1 MQDPLHRY
9 LMLGKRWAWV
19 ILLGVVICGGMTY
32 VLGKFTKPTYQAT
45 ATFVVNES
53 DTLSSIQAAPTYA
66 QLLTNP
72 LVLDPVVE
80 EHKGMTLQ
88 SLNAMIT
95 VKAQTNTQIV
105 ELDVQSRDPG
115 LAAQV
120 ANEIGHSYLLYANSH
135 LQGKVD
141 MLPAQVPSDPISPK
155 PLQDAGIAALIGLG
169 LAVALIVIFEWVED
183 RLSSPENAQELIAQ
197 ELLAIIPRLPK
208 RQKSLGKK
216 GSAAL
221 MEKYRMLAA
230 SLNSV
235 QTIKPFKVVMVTSSL
250 PEEGKSTVAGNLAC
264 FLAISGKRVLLI
276 DANLHD
282 PVLDQ
287 SFQIDDSRGL
297 STMLLEMRNSLP
309 LVLYSQATDI
319 PLLRVLTSGAVLTEQ
334 TELLQPSLVRQLFE
348 YLQETPFDYVIV
360 DSPPLLSVADAH
372 TLASFA
378 QAVLLVVDAKKTP
391 RKVLLRAKQLLAGT
405 RTRILGVVLNKSP
418 WPDYKVSRKYPGKK
432 TQRQKNPRLLI
443 PPAASPSQPA
453 ILKPSYTPVP
463 ESRNNLPDTSLGM

>member
-1 MQDPLHRY
+1 MQDPLNRY

-53 DTLSSIQAAPTYA
+53 DPFSSIQAAPSYA

-105 ELDVQSRDPG
+105 ELDVQSRDPR

-120 ANEIGHSYLLYANSH
+120 ANEIGQSYLLYANSH
-135 LQGKVD
+135 LQGTLD

-155 PLQDAGIAALIGLG
+155 PLHDAGIAALIGLG

-197 ELLAIIPRLPK
+197 ELLVIIPRLPK
-208 RQKSLGKK
+208 QQKSLEK
-216 GSAAL
+216 GSTTL

-287 SFQIDDSRGL
+287 SFQIDNSRGL

-319 PLLRVLTSGAVLTEQ
+319 PLLRVLTSGTAPIEE

-372 TLASFA
+372 ILASFA
-378 QAVLLVVDAKKTP
+378 QAVLLVVDANKTP
-391 RKVLLRAKQLLAGT
+391 RRVLLRAKQLLSGT
-405 RTRILGVVLNKSP
+405 RTRILGIILNKSP

-432 TQRQKNPRLLI
+432 TQRQENPRLLI
-443 PPAASPSQPA
+443 PPAESLSQPV
-453 ILKPSYTPVP
+453 ILMPSYTPVP
-463 ESRNNLPDTSLGM
+463 ESRNNLPHTSSGM